1 MKQIK
6 FLAILASVF
15 LYVGCGDGDTPTK
28 VVETAT
34 DKVAIYTN
42 ANAIAYKSADASTW
56 TTIDKSSGSN
66 AGKGVK
72 KYEIDKMDKFNVALR
87 CNTSPSEPVSNGASQ
102 KITPAVALNKLVLFS
117 YTKDDGDIY
126 YKCRKY
132 NLKRDINGTI
142 SYNVDGD
149 TPNKYVV
156 AAHKTY
162 KNISDENYSLHIYK
176 DKVDLVS
183 VALKEETPAG
193 VSNFTPL
200 RFYIEKAVPT
210 PADTIRNITFNSSN
224 SCILNEHNVTTD
236 PNSEG
241 FIKLI
246 TENGTVLEVSK
257 VPKWYS
263 VDSSCPSINNKD
275 TYVEVSM
282 SEHGTKLVSTPA
294 TSAQSDVDLNASHIK
309 ELTGIVHDGSGT
321 INGLNQYIP
330 DANSPSVVA
339 YKIDAYNNSGEEYVA
354 MLTKNYLGSATS
366 YTLENL
372 KAVAGFENTMSGDE
386 IYGGEATAIMSNKP
400 LNKISGGKKIDLCEG
415 DIYAPYEG
423 TVEYARE
430 NSINPPD

>member
-28 VVETAT
+28 VVETAI

-42 ANAIAYKSADASTW
+42 ADAIAYKSADASTW
-56 TTIDKSSGSN
+56 TTIVKSSGSDV
-66 AGKGVK
+66 GKGVK

-87 CNTSPSEPVSNGASQ
+87 CNTSPSEPVSNGESQ
-102 KITPAVALNKLVLFS
+102 KITPAVALNKLVLFA
-117 YTKDDGDIY
+117 YTKDDGDVY
-126 YKCRKY
+126 YKCQKY
-132 NLKRDINGTI
+132 HLRRDINGTI
-142 SYNVDGD
+142 SYNVNGD
-149 TPNKYVV
+149 TPDKYVV
-156 AAHKTY
+156 AAHRKHTDV
-162 KNISDENYSLHIYK
+162 SDENYSLQINK

-183 VALKEETPAG
+183 VALMEETPAG

-210 PADTIRNITFNSSN
+210 PVDTIRNITFNSDN
-224 SCILNEHNVTTD
+224 SCTLTEHNVTKSTAD
-236 PNSEG
+236 A
-241 FIKLI
+241 FIKFI
-246 TENGTVLEVSK
+246 SENGTELVVNQYT
-257 VPKWYS
+257 KWYS
-263 VDSSCPSINNKD
+263 VNSTCPSINNKD

-309 ELTGIVHDGSGT
+309 ELTGIMHDGSGT

-339 YKIDAYNNSGEEYVA
+339 YKIDAYNHSGEEYVA
-354 MLTKNYLGSATS
+354 MLTKNYLGSESS

-372 KAVAGFENTMSGDE
+372 KAVAGFENSMSGDE

-400 LNKISGGKKIDLCEG
+400 LNEISGGKRIDLCEG

-430 NSINPPD
+430 SNINPPD